1 MPQAAHFCTIQDKL
15 CSSAWTACGLP
26 VQGRGWECMMAC
38 GMQVHAAPR
47 PQLAQASSVRQ
58 AERPRAHL
66 GLCTAARG
74 ACAARRGLPAGAAAG
89 VPLPSGA

>member
-1 MPQAAHFCTIQDKL
+1 
-15 CSSAWTACGLP
+15 
-26 VQGRGWECMMAC
+26 MAC

-47 PQLAQASSVRQ
+47 PQASSVRQ
-58 AERPRAHL
+58 AERPRAHS